1 MFSRRAFVT
10 GIGAA
15 SVLPAAAAVAAGE
28 VSDRARKLAADPLRP
43 QYHLLPKANWMNDPN
58 GPIYVNGLYH
68 LFYQYHDDPIGR
80 KPAEW
85 GHAVSP
91 DMLHWQ
97 HWPIALSPVP
107 GAYDY
112 FGIWTGCAVMD
123 GKTPTLIYTAV
134 GKKQQMQCLATSN
147 DGLRTWQKLPQ
158 PLIED
163 PPPGFT
169 TTGFRDPVVW
179 REKDHWSMIVGSG
192 DRAIGPMVFL
202 YRSPDL
208 RRWTYIGQLYVERCE
223 PFATPNGVADGMM
236 WECPDF
242 FPLGGKHVLL
252 TSGRGTRWVIGTY
265 DGTRFHPDRFGL
277 LDHGYSYAPRSMLDK
292 DGNRILWAWITEP
305 RPEAAIN
312 EAGWA
317 GIMSLPRQLA
327 IGPDGDLTTRL
338 APVVDSLRR
347 DYRKTGRDGL
357 PVALAEWRLQGLCG
371 EVRVVARNG
380 FRLTLKLPS
389 GENFTD
395 VAYEPDRDML
405 VAGPFR
411 PPLRLGPDRRITIC
425 VLIDGSVAEVYAN
438 DRVCVSVRLYPKQPG
453 PLSVVIDFHDAI
465 ESLEMWQYTP
475 ISPDRLT
482 S

>member
-1 MFSRRAFVT
+1 MTAP
-10 GIGAA
+10 
-15 SVLPAAAAVAAGE
+15 LP
-28 VSDRARKLAADPLRP
+28 S
-43 QYHLLPKANWMNDPN
+43 
-58 GPIYVNGLYH
+58 
-68 LFYQYHDDPIGR
+68 
-80 KPAEW
+80 
-85 GHAVSP
+85 
-91 DMLHWQ
+91 
-97 HWPIALSPVP
+97 
-107 GAYDY
+107 
-112 FGIWTGCAVMD
+112 
-123 GKTPTLIYTAV
+123 
-134 GKKQQMQCLATSN
+134 
-147 DGLRTWQKLPQ
+147 
-158 PLIED
+158 
-163 PPPGFT
+163 
-169 TTGFRDPVVW
+169 
-179 REKDHWSMIVGSG
+179 
-192 DRAIGPMVFL
+192 
-202 YRSPDL
+202 
-208 RRWTYIGQLYVERCE
+208 
-223 PFATPNGVADGMM
+223 
-236 WECPDF
+236 
-242 FPLGGKHVLL
+242 
-252 TSGRGTRWVIGTY
+252 
-265 DGTRFHPDRFGL
+265 DRFGL

-395 VAYEPDRDML
+395 VAYEPIAICSSPA
-405 VAGPFR
+405 VSTPC
-411 PPLRLGPDRRITIC
+411 RLNRRITIC

-438 DRVCVSVRLYPKQPG
+438 DRVCVSVRLPDSQAH
-453 PLSVVIDFHDAI
+453 SVVIDFHDAI